1 MNHMKLRRRHLL
13 YSSPLALLLAGGFQ
27 AAQRSATPAS
37 DPLIEGFRKTTSSS
51 VADAMDQVLGRR
63 GFMAHDMRP
72 QLPGTIVGRATTALL
87 RPAPPEKATA
97 AVSARHSIEM
107 IDHAQPGQ
115 VGVIVI
121 ENGLDV
127 AGLGGL
133 MGTTAK
139 ERGMA
144 GIVIDGGVRDLAQL
158 RALSLPVY
166 ARSVSPASTVGR
178 FASVARDVPVNCA
191 GVTVRPGDI
200 IIADEDGVVAVPAE
214 KAEAVLKRALEID
227 QREAKM
233 FPLIK
238 QYKSL
243 QKVVEMFNRI

>member
-1 MNHMKLRRRHLL
+1 LVGV
-13 YSSPLALLLAGGFQ
+13 LLLGGYQ
-27 AAQRSATPAS
+27 AAQRAAAPAG
-37 DPLIEGFRKTTSSS
+37 DPLIEGFKKTTSSS
-51 VADAMDQVLGRR
+51 VSDAIDQVVGQR

-72 QLPGTIVGRATTALL
+72 QIPGAFVGRATTALL
-87 RPAPPEKATA
+87 RPAPPEKATMA
-97 AVSARHSIEM
+97 LTARHSVEM
-107 IDHAQPGQ
+107 LDNAEPGQ

-121 ENGLDV
+121 EDGLDV

-139 ERGMA
+139 ARGMA

-158 RALSLPVY
+158 RALALPVY
-166 ARSVSPASTVGR
+166 ARSVVPSSSAGR
-178 FASVARDVPVNCA
+178 FASVARDIPVKCA

-200 IIADEDGVVAVPAE
+200 IVADEDGVVVVPAE
-214 KAEAVLKRALEID
+214 RAEGVLKRALEID
-227 QREAKM
+227 AREAKM
-233 FPLIK
+233 FPLIR

>member
-1 MNHMKLRRRHLL
+1 MIAMKMTRRHLL
-13 YSSPLALLLAGGFQ
+13 WCSPLALLLAGGYQ
-27 AAQRSATPAS
+27 AAQRAAAPPA
-37 DPLIEGFRKTTSSS
+37 DPLLEGFRKTTSSS
-51 VADAMDQVLGRR
+51 VADAMDQVVGQR

-72 QLPGTIVGRATTALL
+72 QIPGNFVGRATTALL
-87 RPAPPEKATA
+87 RPAPPEKATPA
-97 AVSARHSIEM
+97 LSARHSIEM
-107 IDHAQPGQ
+107 IDNARPGQ

-139 ERGMA
+139 VRGLA
-144 GIVIDGGVRDLAQL
+144 GIVIDGSVRDLAQL
-158 RALSLPVY
+158 RALPLPVY
-166 ARSVSPASTVGR
+166 ARGVVPSSSVGR
-178 FASVARDVPVNCA
+178 FASVARDIPVTCA

-200 IIADEDGVVAVPAE
+200 IIADEDGVTAVPAE
-214 KAEAVLKRALEID
+214 RAEEVLKRALEID